1 MIMIINYDYEN
12 NNDYDNYYYV
22 SELILTPP
30 PSSLLEAVCKVKQG
44 VLFLLFFAWCNLII
58 ILAMDRLANI
68 FLLKPHHF
76 SPDTLPYFPP

>member
-1 MIMIINYDYEN
+1 MIMIMIINYDYEN

-22 SELILTPP
+22 SELILTPH

-58 ILAMDRLANI
+58 ILAMDRSGQH
-68 FLLKPHHF
+68 FLIRT
-76 SPDTLPYFPP
+76 S